1 MFEIVVGVVKFRLDN
16 LVSYDPLAQLS
27 ATLAKIMNSS
37 FICGARKR
45 SPILII

>member
-1 MFEIVVGVVKFRLDN
+1 MFEIVVDVVKFRLDN

-37 FICGARKR
+37 FICGEKR
-45 SPILII
+45 